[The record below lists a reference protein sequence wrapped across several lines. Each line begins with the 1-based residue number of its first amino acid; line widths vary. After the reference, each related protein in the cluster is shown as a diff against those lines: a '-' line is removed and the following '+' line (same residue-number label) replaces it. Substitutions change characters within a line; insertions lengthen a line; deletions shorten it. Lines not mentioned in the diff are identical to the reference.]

1 MTLFVEAL
9 SGILDTYLLY
19 LFASGFYSQ
28 YRNRNSNRL
37 YLLFAFY
44 LIVISCIPISGVF
57 RMMLVWIAIVL
68 FLLCTYVSSVRKSLL
83 TATAFITVSV
93 LVDILCE
100 YPFFFLGISRETIL
114 TQGLARCIFIIF
126 AKLMHSLLI
135 VILITCFG
143 RKGLLDIPFRD
154 LFPLA
159 TCQLVSAF
167 ICIVS
172 LELIDKVSHFFL
184 MLLTLSVVG
193 ILYINIVF
201 FVYMR
206 LIRMNYE
213 NEQRKQLAEQQL
225 QSQISYYQ
233 QLKETIEDTRSMWHD
248 IKKQIT
254 AVTALVQ
261 NHDTVQAANCLDEIA
276 HSFHEVNRIVDYDHP
291 VINAILS
298 DALQKS
304 RLLGIDLEM
313 DVFVSPALSLSPLD
327 LSVILGNTLD
337 NAIRACDGISAG
349 SSPKVIELKL
359 RQKDSLLFYHIS
371 NPYDPAFSAQKQKG
385 IHGYG
390 LKNVAERVERNHGTI
405 HIDQTSDQY
414 SVEIILNLP

>member
-1 MTLFVEAL
+1 MPLFVEAL

-19 LFASGFYSQ
+19 LFASVFYSQ
-28 YRNRNSNRL
+28 YRNLNSNKL
-37 YLLFAFY
+37 YLLLAFY
-44 LIVISCIPISGVF
+44 FILISCIPMLGIF
-57 RMMLVWIAIVL
+57 RMTLAWIAIVL
-68 FLLCTYVSSVRKSLL
+68 FLLCTYIFSVRKSLL
-83 TATAFITVSV
+83 AATAFITVGV

-100 YPFFFLGISRETIL
+100 YPFFFLGISEQTIL

-143 RKGLLDIPFRD
+143 KKGLLDIPFRD
-154 LFPLA
+154 LWPLA

-184 MLLTLSVVG
+184 FLLTLSIIG

-201 FVYMR
+201 FAYMR

-225 QSQISYYQ
+225 QAQISYYQ
-233 QLKETIEDTRSMWHD
+233 QLKETQEETRSMWHD
-248 IKKQIT
+248 IKKQIA

-261 NHDTVQAANCLDEIA
+261 DHDMAQAANCLDEIT
-276 HSFHEVNRIVDYDHP
+276 HSFHEVSRIVDYEHP

-298 DALQKS
+298 DALQKAHTF
-304 RLLGIDLEM
+304 RVDLEM
-313 DVFVSPALSLSPLD
+313 DVFVSPELSLSPLD

-337 NAIRACDGISAG
+337 NAIRACSGITASG
-349 SSPKVIELKL
+349 PPKVIELTL
-359 RQKDSLLFYHIS
+359 RQKDSLLFYHLS

-390 LKNVAERVERNHGTI
+390 LKNVAECIEQNHGTMR
-405 HIDQTSDQY
+405 IDQTSDRY
-414 SVEIILNLP
+414 TIEIILNLP